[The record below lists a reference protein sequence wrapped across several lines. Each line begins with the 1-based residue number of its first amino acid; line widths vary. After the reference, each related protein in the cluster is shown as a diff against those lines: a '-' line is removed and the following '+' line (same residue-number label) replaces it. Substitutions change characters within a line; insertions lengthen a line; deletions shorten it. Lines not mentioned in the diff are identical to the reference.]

1 MEEIKTGKDVFLDV
15 MYIIVQGFVIIAI
28 TTILLVFFIQKKQND
43 EIRAK
48 LKEYSNIKVERAY
61 VDKKEVQNV
70 QITSETV
77 KNYDIIYNKNKKELY
92 LEKKK

>member
-1 MEEIKTGKDVFLDV
+1 MEERKTGKDVILDV

-28 TTILLVFFIQKKQND
+28 ATILLVFFIQKKQND

-70 QITSETV
+70 HITSETV
-77 KNYDIIYNKNKKELY
+77 KKYDIKYNKDKKELY

>member
-1 MEEIKTGKDVFLDV
+1 MEEQKTGKDVLLDV

-28 TTILLVFFIQKKQND
+28 ATILLFFFIQKKQND
-43 EIRAK
+43 EIRTK
-48 LKEYSNIKVERAY
+48 LKEFSNIKVERAY

-70 QITSETV
+70 RITSETV
-77 KNYDIIYNKNKKELY
+77 KKYDINYNQNKRELY